1 MVRWAVGDGWGAGW
15 GAGWVEAAG
24 ALDSLHALACPKHPI
39 CLWHR
44 GKTRSFSCQS
54 CLCKHLK
61 ARVVPVRGVSIGGA
75 PVPPRA
81 RAQRRCTRRRHVL
94 HPPLFHHV
102 SNHIFPLMHACFFHF
117 LEQEMTRAAAQAQ
130 EKREREQ
137 RWEREAAQRAETME
151 RLINFKSA
159 PRAAPTAPHLVD
171 SLRIDQPHAMRSL
184 TEGRTEGSPEAETGV
199 GGGRGGGVSVGIPA
213 VLLGLG
219 STVAVPTSAAM
230 RTSTPTSAAPPPAED
245 LETADASVSNA
256 AVASAT
262 AVSLAGV
269 AYLKRSAAAA
279 ASLSVSLA
287 GVSAEA
293 VDEAAAVVS
302 AALLEEIGKGPP
314 IPPRP
319 PANTRP
325 STPVPQHPSPNIR
338 PPTPVPQHP
347 SPNNRPPTPVPQH
360 PPPNTHAQH
369 PPPTPTPNPPP

>member
-159 PRAAPTAPHLVD
+159 PRAAPAAPHLVD

-199 GGGRGGGVSVGIPA
+199 GGGRGGGKGGNPRCVARSRLHRRRAHLRRDAHLDAHLGSAPAGGGPRDGRRVRVQRGSGECDGGVARGCGIPEA
-213 VLLGLG
+213 FGRG
-219 STVAVPTSAAM
+219 S
-230 RTSTPTSAAPPPAED
+230 
-245 LETADASVSNA
+245 
-256 AVASAT
+256 
-262 AVSLAGV
+262 GV
-269 AYLKRSAAAA
+269 A
-279 ASLSVSLA
+279 
-287 GVSAEA
+287 
-293 VDEAAAVVS
+293 
-302 AALLEEIGKGPP
+302 IGIARRRECRGG
-314 IPPRP
+314 
-319 PANTRP
+319 
-325 STPVPQHPSPNIR
+325 
-338 PPTPVPQHP
+338 
-347 SPNNRPPTPVPQH
+347 
-360 PPPNTHAQH
+360 
-369 PPPTPTPNPPP
+369 